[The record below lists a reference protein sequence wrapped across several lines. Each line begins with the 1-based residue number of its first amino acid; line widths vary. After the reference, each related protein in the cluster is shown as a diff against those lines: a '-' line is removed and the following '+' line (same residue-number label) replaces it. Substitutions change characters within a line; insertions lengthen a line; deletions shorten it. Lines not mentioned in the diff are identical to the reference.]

1 MRRRLGLTIFM
12 LVIAL
17 ILPLSV
23 RAQQKPYT
31 QEQIS
36 NMVRDGFGDDSGAKL
51 IEQRGIDFTPAEDF
65 LQSLKAAGASAAFLQ
80 AVRSANSH
88 EPTSANKPLN
98 QIQIIALLAGGVP
111 ILRVAMLVKDRGID
125 FTVSDDYLQDILRVG
140 GDAGLVAALK
150 NASVTKP
157 ATAVD
162 PEAAA
167 RQSDIRQ
174 HIARGAVLAKNAD
187 YALAE
192 QEYRKALQLDPQNAD
207 LYVSL
212 AYVLIPQQKWDDTE
226 SAARSALRLDPKND
240 MAHNNLGVALGSKGD
255 LDGAISEFRA
265 AIRLNPNYDVA
276 HDNLGVALGMKDD
289 VDGAIAEYRAA
300 VRLNPKY
307 EVGHYNLGVALERK
321 GDWQAALEEYQTAYT
336 LNPNNADYKQ
346 NYERLSKR
354 ANKKR

>member
-65 LQSLKAAGASAAFLQ
+65 LQSLQAAGASAAFLQ

-157 ATAVD
+157 ADSRRSGGGGPAERH
-162 PEAAA
+162 PAA
-167 RQSDIRQ
+167 
-174 HIARGAVLAKNAD
+174 HC
-187 YALAE
+187 
-192 QEYRKALQLDPQNAD
+192 
-207 LYVSL
+207 
-212 AYVLIPQQKWDDTE
+212 
-226 SAARSALRLDPKND
+226 ARSGTCQECGLCP
-240 MAHNNLGVALGSKGD
+240 G
-255 LDGAISEFRA
+255 GAGISQGLA
-265 AIRLNPNYDVA
+265 A
-276 HDNLGVALGMKDD
+276 
-289 VDGAIAEYRAA
+289 
-300 VRLNPKY
+300 
-307 EVGHYNLGVALERK
+307 
-321 GDWQAALEEYQTAYT
+321 
-336 LNPNNADYKQ
+336 
-346 NYERLSKR
+346 
-354 ANKKR
+354 